1 MSQLSLT
8 KYLFLIEDDCYNIGT
23 VSAAQQHESKVPFLE
38 PGNWNISCYYF
49 HNKNSPNNRPS
60 WRDKREH
67 NLYITYKVTYKM
79 TYKFKA
85 KYLKK

>member
-38 PGNWNISCYYF
+38 PGN
-49 HNKNSPNNRPS
+49 
-60 WRDKREH
+60 
-67 NLYITYKVTYKM
+67 
-79 TYKFKA
+79 
-85 KYLKK
+85 